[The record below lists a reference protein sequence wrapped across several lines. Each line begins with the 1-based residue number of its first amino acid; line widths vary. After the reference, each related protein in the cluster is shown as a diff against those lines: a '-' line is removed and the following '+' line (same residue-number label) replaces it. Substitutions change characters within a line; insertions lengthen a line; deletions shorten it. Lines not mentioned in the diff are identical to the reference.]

1 MKVKAWGTLREWA
14 GASSDGPALLSLE
27 RDACWRNN
35 WDRIVSSQSHRLCN
49 LGSFIRTWRFRWSRP
64 GSQQSSCPQVLGG
77 SGLFRIGHWF
87 SGLSD
92 TFNIKLIIL
101 FLNLSCDFWSRSFA
115 TETTGIIALSI
126 YQERAHLPTLCSFSI
141 LNVCPDTDQKKTK
154 KHFFK
159 KEKAQR
165 FLRMVMNRH
174 AGEGVPS
181 TGCVIVFP
189 RFTLKRGNILLTLLF
204 HCHGV
209 EKSKQHW
216 KGYDCRWK
224 QTEKSLNGTS
234 IHLFSK
240 DLWKSLTNTELHNP
254 QTDS

>member
-1 MKVKAWGTLREWA
+1 MF
-14 GASSDGPALLSLE
+14 AL
-27 RDACWRNN
+27 
-35 WDRIVSSQSHRLCN
+35 IQ
-49 LGSFIRTWRFRWSRP
+49 
-64 GSQQSSCPQVLGG
+64 
-77 SGLFRIGHWF
+77 
-87 SGLSD
+87 
-92 TFNIKLIIL
+92 IK
-101 FLNLSCDFWSRSFA
+101 
-115 TETTGIIALSI
+115 
-126 YQERAHLPTLCSFSI
+126 
-141 LNVCPDTDQKKTK
+141 KKKNK

-159 KEKAQR
+159 KEKAQQ
-165 FLRMVMNRH
+165 FLQMVMNRH

-234 IHLFSK
+234 IHLLSK
-240 DLWKSLTNTELHNP
+240 DLWKSLTNTELHSP
-254 QTDS
+254 QTELMWFLWPKGWKGSVSFMESGVMGQRAMVDIHTQKTENISSWIWV

>member
-27 RDACWRNN
+27 RDACWGNN

-77 SGLFRIGHWF
+77 SGLFCIGHWF

-126 YQERAHLPTLCSFSI
+126 YQERARLPTLCSFSI
-141 LNVCPDTDQKKTK
+141 LNVCPDTDQKKKTK
-154 KHFFK
+154 
-159 KEKAQR
+159 
-165 FLRMVMNRH
+165 
-174 AGEGVPS
+174 S
-181 TGCVIVFP
+181 T
-189 RFTLKRGNILLTLLF
+189 
-204 HCHGV
+204 
-209 EKSKQHW
+209 
-216 KGYDCRWK
+216 
-224 QTEKSLNGTS
+224 
-234 IHLFSK
+234 FSK
-240 DLWKSLTNTELHNP
+240 KKKLSSSYKWSWIGMLVRGFLP
-254 QTDS
+254 QAVLSFFHGLL

>member
-1 MKVKAWGTLREWA
+1 MVSSRIPAKFLPSGAWGLRPVLHWSLVQWA
-14 GASSDGPALLSLE
+14 LWYFQHQTYHFVSESFMWLLVKE
-27 RDACWRNN
+27 FCYGNNRNH
-35 WDRIVSSQSHRLCN
+35 S
-49 LGSFIRTWRFRWSRP
+49 
-64 GSQQSSCPQVLGG
+64 
-77 SGLFRIGHWF
+77 
-87 SGLSD
+87 
-92 TFNIKLIIL
+92 IK
-101 FLNLSCDFWSRSFA
+101 
-115 TETTGIIALSI
+115 
-126 YQERAHLPTLCSFSI
+126 HLPRKSTFAYAMFI
-141 LNVCPDTDQKKTK
+141 LHFKCLPWYRSKKKNK

-159 KEKAQR
+159 KEKAQQ
-165 FLRMVMNRH
+165 FLQMVMNRH

-234 IHLFSK
+234 IHLLSK
-240 DLWKSLTNTELHNP
+240 DLWKSLTNTELHSP